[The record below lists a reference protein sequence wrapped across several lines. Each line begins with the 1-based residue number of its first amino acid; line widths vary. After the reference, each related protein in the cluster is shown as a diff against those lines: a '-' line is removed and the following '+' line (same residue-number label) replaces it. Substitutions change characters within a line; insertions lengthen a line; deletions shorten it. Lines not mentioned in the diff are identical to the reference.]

1 MWHKAIIKDYIIL
14 GGSASEGF
22 DFKGLSGQ
30 IRQGADMMDSASAL
44 IKKITS
50 TFGSN
55 WFVKH
60 T

>member
-1 MWHKAIIKDYIIL
+1 MNTIEIASITKHYIS
-14 GGSASEGF
+14 GGSASDGF

-55 WFVKH
+55 
-60 T
+60 